1 MQAELESTAECGPI
15 ITREIA
21 IELNDAMVAWIGRS
35 SGGLPGPRIVQAYLD
50 WLINLSVAPGRQLE
64 ILEAL
69 IRSRLDL
76 IKCALRGAEPTTD
89 RRFKAEGWQKRP
101 YSWLVQAALHRDE
114 LLRIATEPLP
124 GMDAHNAQLVQFYT
138 KQLVD
143 MLSPANFALTN
154 PEVLQATIA
163 QRGKNLLRGAR
174 FAVGDLVRKI
184 TDTDLSA
191 SDAFQVG
198 ENLAVTPGKVIYR
211 NSLMEL
217 IQYSPTTE
225 NVYAEPIL
233 YVPAW
238 IMKYYIL
245 DLQPSNSM
253 MRWLVEQGHT
263 VFAISWKNPDKDD
276 AHLTM
281 EDYRT
286 LGVAEALDVI
296 SAVVPE
302 QKIHTV
308 GYCVGGTLL
317 TIAAAVMARE
327 GDDRLQSVTL
337 FAAHTDFTDAG
348 ELRLFIDEMT
358 LYWLDQQMKR
368 NGFLATKQMGG
379 AFSALRAPD
388 LLWQPMLRRYC
399 LGEDSA
405 GFDVM
410 SWNADGT
417 RMPYKM
423 HSDYLRQLYLKNELA
438 QGKYVAGGRAISIGD
453 ITVPMYI
460 VGTTADHIAPWQSV
474 YKTRNLKKLGETT
487 FCLTAGGHNAGIV
500 SEPGR
505 PRRSYSVGS
514 WDQNS
519 GYQSPEEWQAAA
531 QAHEGSWW
539 LNWQVWLAE
548 HSGSERSAPP
558 TIGAPDKG
566 HYVLCDAP
574 GTYVLQR

>member
-1 MQAELESTAECGPI
+1 MQAESIQAKNQPF
-15 ITREIA
+15 ITREVA
-21 IELNDAMVAWIGRS
+21 IEINDAMVAWIGRS
-35 SGGLPGPRIVQAYLD
+35 TGGLPGPRIVQAYLD

-76 IKCALRGAEPTTD
+76 IKCALLGAEPTSD
-89 RRFKAEGWQKRP
+89 RRFKSEGWHKRP

-143 MLSPANFALTN
+143 MLLPANFALSN
-154 PEVLQATIA
+154 PEVVQATIT

-174 FAVGDLVRKI
+174 FIVGDIVRKV
-184 TDTDLSA
+184 TDTDLSP

-198 ENLAVTPGKVIYR
+198 HNLAVTPGKVIYR

-217 IQYSPTTE
+217 IQYSPTTK
-225 NVYAEPIL
+225 NVFAEPIL

-263 VFAISWKNPDKDD
+263 VFAISWKNPNKED
-276 AHLTM
+276 AQLTM

-286 LGVAEALDVI
+286 QGVAEAMDVI
-296 SAVVPE
+296 SAIMPE
-302 QKIHTV
+302 QKVHSV

-317 TIAAAVMARE
+317 TIAAAAMARD
-327 GDDRLQSVTL
+327 GDDRLKSVTL
-337 FAAHTDFTDAG
+337 FAAQTDFTDAG

-388 LLWQPMLRRYC
+388 LLWQPMLRRYA
-399 LGEDSA
+399 LGEEGSD
-405 GFDVM
+405 FDIM

-423 HSDYLRQLYLKNELA
+423 HSDYLRQLYLNNELA
-438 QGKYVAGGRAISIGD
+438 QGKYIAGDRAISIGD
-453 ITVPMYI
+453 IAVPMYI

-487 FCLTAGGHNAGIV
+487 FCLTAGGHNVGIV

-505 PRRSYSVGS
+505 QRRSYTVGG
-514 WDQNS
+514 WDQDTA
-519 GYQSPEEWQAAA
+519 YQSPAEWQDAA
-531 QAHEGSWW
+531 QFHEGSWW
-539 LNWQVWLAE
+539 LNWQTWLA
-548 HSGSERSAPP
+548 GRSSDGRVAPP
-558 TIGAPDKG
+558 SVGAPENG
-566 HYVLCDAP
+566 HYVLCNAP